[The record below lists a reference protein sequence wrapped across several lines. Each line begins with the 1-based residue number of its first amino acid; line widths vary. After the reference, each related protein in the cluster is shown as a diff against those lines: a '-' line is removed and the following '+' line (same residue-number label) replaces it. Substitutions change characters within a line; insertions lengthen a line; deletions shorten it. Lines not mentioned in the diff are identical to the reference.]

1 MQYWFSGY
9 GGQNGGTP
17 LPSLMLYDPDVFPQ
31 TRSTDLTPGLSW
43 LAETDDGRLI
53 ACKEDDNSGAVMLF
67 KAEGDT
73 LSLQDS
79 RLIDGAAFCHLSWWE
94 KHRVVAGACYGSGDI
109 FTLQVT
115 ENGFGEMRSYIHQDA
130 PDNGLTRA
138 HCIIA
143 DADETVAYV
152 SNIALD
158 RLYLYDIAADGSL
171 QNERFVQLTT
181 GDGIRHLLLRE
192 DQQRLYA
199 TTEYQ
204 NVVYSFDTSGDMPK
218 LLGKIPSLTADYVM
232 KSYHAGLVMNKA
244 GTRLYVANRGANT
257 ITVFATGADTPTG
270 LTRLTEAPVC
280 GDWPRDI
287 ALTPDDSHIIS
298 CNQRSN
304 SITFLPIGQDGIP
317 GIPDR
322 VIPFI
327 APSFAGFRKNTY

>member
-17 LPSLMLYDPDVFPQ
+17 LPSLMLYDTDAFPQ
-31 TRSTDLTPGLSW
+31 ALDSVVTPGLSW
-43 LAETDDGRLI
+43 LAETEDGRAI
-53 ACKEDDNSGAVMLF
+53 ACRESDNDGAVLIF
-67 KAEGDT
+67 TVDKDKFT
-73 LSLQDS
+73 LQDS
-79 RLIDGAAFCHLSWWE
+79 YPIAGTDFCYLSWWPG
-94 KHRVVAGACYGSGDI
+94 HQVVAGACYGSGDV

-115 ENGFGEMRSYIHQDA
+115 KTGFGKMRSYLHQDA
-130 PDNGLTRA
+130 PDGKLTRA
-138 HCIIA
+138 HCIIS
-143 DADETVAYV
+143 DEAEMTAYTA
-152 SNIALD
+152 NIALD
-158 RLYLYDIAADGSL
+158 RLYLYDIASDGAL
-171 QNERFVQLTT
+171 TNERFVQLTE

-192 DQQRLYA
+192 DQKRLYA

-204 NVVYSFDTSGDMPK
+204 NIVLCFDLSGETPR

-232 KSYHAGLVMNKA
+232 KSYHSGLVMNQS

-270 LTRLTEAPVC
+270 LVRLTESPVC

-287 ALTPDDSHIIS
+287 ALTPDESHLIC

-304 SITFLPIGQDGIP
+304 SIVFLPIDADGIP
-317 GIPDR
+317 QMPDR

-327 APSFAGFRKNTY
+327 APSCGRVRRT